1 MAFDV
6 AADSYARFMGRF
18 SEPLAEAFMDF
29 AAVASG
35 HRALDVGC
43 GPGALTSRLVERLGA
58 SAVCAVEPS
67 APFLAAARERLPEV
81 DIRSG
86 TAEALPFEED
96 SFDLALAQLVVH
108 FMTDPVAGLAEMR
121 RVTRPGGTV
130 AASVWD
136 HATGRGPLSMF
147 WDVVHDLDAVAAD
160 ESELPGAREG
170 DLAEL
175 GRAAGLADVDSDALT
190 VTVRYSSFEEWWD
203 PFTLGVGPAGDY
215 VGRLDDDRRAVLK
228 DRLEARA
235 GEAPLEISA
244 TAWCMRGRA

>member
-1 MAFDV
+1 
-6 AADSYARFMGRF
+6 
-18 SEPLAEAFMDF
+18 
-29 AAVASG
+29 
-35 HRALDVGC
+35 
-43 GPGALTSRLVERLGA
+43 
-58 SAVCAVEPS
+58 
-67 APFLAAARERLPEV
+67 
-81 DIRSG
+81 
-86 TAEALPFEED
+86 
-96 SFDLALAQLVVH
+96 
-108 FMTDPVAGLAEMR
+108 MTDPGAGLAEMR

-136 HATGRGPLSMF
+136 HATSRGPLSMF

-215 VGRLDDDRRAVLK
+215 VARLDDDRRAVLK
-228 DRLEARA
+228 DRLAARA
-235 GEAPLEISA
+235 GEAPFEISA